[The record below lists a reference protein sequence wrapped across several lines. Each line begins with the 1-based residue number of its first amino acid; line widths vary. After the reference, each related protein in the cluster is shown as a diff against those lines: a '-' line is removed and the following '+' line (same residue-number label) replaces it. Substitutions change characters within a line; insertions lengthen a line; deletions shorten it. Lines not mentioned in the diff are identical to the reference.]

1 MKPALL
7 SPLCFLQKNKIMN
20 YRLILFLLFIGQT
33 YVVWAQTL
41 IDPQATKET
50 AALYKNLH
58 RLSKERIMFG
68 HQDDLAYGV
77 NWKYKPGRSD
87 VKDLTGDYPGIYG
100 WDLGGIEKNQPANLD
115 GVPFSRIRQY
125 IQDGYQRGAVITLSW
140 HLDNP
145 LTGGSTWDTT
155 KRTVAAILPGAEK
168 HEVFKLWLDRA
179 AAYIKTLTGPR
190 GEAIPILFRPFHEL
204 NGDWFWWG
212 RTITTAAEFKAIW
225 TFTVNYLREEKGL
238 HNLIIV
244 YNTNSFAD
252 EVEFME
258 KYPGDEYAD
267 VLSVDKYQFDP
278 QREAFIQSTRQ
289 ELKTVVRIAQEKNKL
304 AAFAETGYEAI
315 PDAQWWTKTLWPI
328 LKDLP
333 LSYVLVW
340 RNAGYMPSMKKM
352 HYYAPYKGQ
361 VSANDFRQFYQNP
374 VVIFEKTTRKMNLYQ
389 D

>member
-1 MKPALL
+1 
-7 SPLCFLQKNKIMN
+7 MN
-20 YRLILFLLFIGQT
+20 SRLILFLLCLGHVYT
-33 YVVWAQTL
+33 VEAQRL

-50 AALYKNLH
+50 ITLYKNLY
-58 RLSKERIMFG
+58 RLSQKHILFG

-87 VKDLTGDYPGIYG
+87 IKDLTGDYPGIYG
-100 WDLGGIEKNQPANLD
+100 WDLGGIEKGQEANLD
-115 GVPFSRIRQY
+115 GVPFSKIRQY
-125 IQDGYQRGAVITLSW
+125 IREGYSRGAVITLSW

-155 KRTVAAILPGAEK
+155 KRTVAAILPGGAK
-168 HEVFKLWLDRA
+168 HELFKTWLDRA
-179 AAYIKTLTGPR
+179 AAYIKTLTGTR
-190 GEAIPILFRPFHEL
+190 GESIPILFRPFHEL

-212 RTITTAAEFKAIW
+212 RTTTTADEFKAIW
-225 TFTVNYLREEKGL
+225 TFTINYLREEKEL

-244 YNTNSFAD
+244 YNTNSFAN
-252 EVEFME
+252 EAEFME
-258 KYPGDEYAD
+258 KYPGDGYAD
-267 VLSVDKYQFDP
+267 VLSVDKYQFDH

-315 PDAQWWTKTLWPI
+315 PDAQWWTKTLWPV
-328 LKDLP
+328 LKDIP

-361 VSANDFRQFYQNP
+361 MSANDFRQFYRNP